1 MSIQQKRTAK
11 IGLALSRI
19 FKKNSTNAPKQL
31 SATRDT
37 RDTQQHDEFKS
48 SHQRQQRSHMPS
60 TYPALPS
67 PLWRHPRLPTRRL
80 ARALA
85 PHRTPA
91 HNTRTQREHRNYT
104 RGQGVQGAQ
113 SKRTHAGF
121 MGVRKCAGSWE
132 GYARMVSNVLTC
144 AHRRLAAPHC
154 AEKISG
160 CPETHTCKRSVD
172 AASKL

>member
-1 MSIQQKRTAK
+1 MSIQRKMTAK
-11 IGLALSRI
+11 IRLALSRT

-60 TYPALPS
+60 TYPAQPS

-113 SKRTHAGF
+113 SKRIHVGCA
-121 MGVRKCAGSWE
+121 GVRKRAGWRAVH
-132 GYARMVSNVLTC
+132 ARKGGLWLTC
-144 AHRRLAAPHC
+144 AR
-154 AEKISG
+154 SG
-160 CPETHTCKRSVD
+160 S
-172 AASKL
+172 